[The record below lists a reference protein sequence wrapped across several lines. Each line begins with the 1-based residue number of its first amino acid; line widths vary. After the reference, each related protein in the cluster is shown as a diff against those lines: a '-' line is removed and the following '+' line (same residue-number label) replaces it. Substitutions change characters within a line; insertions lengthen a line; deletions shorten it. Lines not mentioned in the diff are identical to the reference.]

1 MTINLGGVY
10 KTFLIGGPKNGRV
23 CYTSLKMPKSFV
35 YNVASV
41 PRLSAVTSIGPNAF
55 GLSLDDTF
63 KFKQVTYNPMR
74 FSWPNHASCQWQ
86 DYLVMVYSRARDITE
101 NRTLE
106 RLVRSGR
113 IKPFAITNFE
123 DYPKV

>member
-1 MTINLGGVY
+1 MTINLGGDY
-10 KTFLIGGPKNGRV
+10 KSFFIGGPKNGRA
-23 CYTSLKMPKSFV
+23 CYVSLKMPKSFV

-41 PRLSAVTSIGPNAF
+41 PRLSAVTSIGPNAYS
-55 GLSLDDTF
+55 LSLDDTF

-74 FSWPNHASCQWQ
+74 FSWPNQASYQWQ
-86 DYLVMVYSRARDITE
+86 DYLVMVYSRARNTTE

-106 RLVRSGR
+106 RLIRSGR
-113 IKPFAITNFE
+113 IKPFATRNFE